1 MLTALVCTWLR
12 RPVEASGVAMG
23 DFEIIDIKTGKR
35 LRIDKDGSELRDEVT
50 PPAIE
55 WCDRGQH
62 YAQNLAD
69 VMIKACYGSVW
80 RVKNEY

>member
-1 MLTALVCTWLR
+1 MLTALVRTRLR

-62 YAQNLAD
+62 YASKLGGRDDQGMLWICLACQ
-69 VMIKACYGSVW
+69 K
-80 RVKNEY
+80 

>member
-12 RPVEASGVAMG
+12 RPVEATGVTMG

-55 WCDRGQH
+55 WCDKGQH
-62 YAQNLAD
+62 YASKLGGRDDQDTLWICLACQ
-69 VMIKACYGSVW
+69 K
-80 RVKNEY
+80 

>member
-1 MLTALVCTWLR
+1 MLTALVRTWQR
-12 RPVEASGVAMG
+12 RSMEAAGVAMG

-35 LRIDKDGSELRDEVT
+35 LRIEKDGSELRDEVT

-62 YAQNLAD
+62 YASKLGGRDDQGMLWICLACQN
-69 VMIKACYGSVW
+69 
-80 RVKNEY
+80 